1 MNDIRYVL
9 VTAQGAPVYTNGHK
23 YSLRKGAGKWR
34 VHAWDFYAREKLG
47 SLVERHIGQSVRWE
61 RFTGAPATLYNHTF
75 SPAIALAT
83 AGGPVACQS
92 CNARE
97 SVIHELLDALRL
109 GWIDLKSNKFKRLER
124 IAAEVTK

>member
-34 VHAWDFYAREKLG
+34 VHT
-47 SLVERHIGQSVRWE
+47 SPERDYYGLQTKAISRSAAKQLEQDVRWQPWTNAPMDLYE
-61 RFTGAPATLYNHTF
+61 SLEAATGC
-75 SPAIALAT
+75 S
-83 AGGPVACQS
+83 GCS
-92 CNARE
+92 ARE
-97 SVIHELLDALRL
+97 SVIQELIDALRL

-124 IAAEVTK
+124 IALEVTK

>member
-9 VTAQGAPVYTNGHK
+9 VTVQGAPVYTNGHK

-61 RFTGAPATLYNHTF
+61 PFTGAPATLYNHTF
-75 SPAIALAT
+75 
-83 AGGPVACQS
+83 GPVACPGCS
-92 CNARE
+92 ARD

-124 IAAEVTK
+124 IALEATK